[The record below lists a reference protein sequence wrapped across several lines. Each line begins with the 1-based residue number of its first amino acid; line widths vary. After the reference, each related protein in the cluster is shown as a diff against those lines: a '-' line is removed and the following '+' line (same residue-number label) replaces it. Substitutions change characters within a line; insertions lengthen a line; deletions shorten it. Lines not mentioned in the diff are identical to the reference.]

1 MLEKL
6 DSWLSKYKLDSVK
19 YTNLKNQLS
28 SSKDIISTPLL
39 NLLKELL
46 PLAKGEDYEG
56 KFTEI
61 LMHSIATLEGVI
73 SGGNDILV
81 KTLSEFIFVFRY

>member
-6 DSWLSKYKLDSVK
+6 DSWLSKYKLDSIK
-19 YTNLKNQLS
+19 YTNLKNQLCNN
-28 SSKDIISTPLL
+28 KDIITAPLL

-46 PLAKGEDYEG
+46 ALAKGDDKEG

-61 LMHSIATLEGVI
+61 LMHSLATLEGVQC
-73 SGGNDILV
+73 GGNDIMVYL
-81 KTLSEFIFVFRY
+81 